1 MSNVTRA
8 ADWIRERLEHLPEL
22 GLVLGSGLGDL
33 ADVMKEPV
41 ILETSSIPDYP
52 SSSVQG
58 HSGRLVFGLLEGV
71 QVVFVQGRLH
81 MYEGHDMEA
90 VAFPVR
96 LLAAL
101 GVTSI
106 VVTNA
111 AGGINPAYPPG
122 TLMWITDHI
131 NWTFENPME
140 ALLPDVPAPVPS
152 GNPYDEAWTDTAQS
166 VADNLGIATVTGTYL
181 WTRGPNYE
189 TPAEIRAFRHLGADA
204 VGMSTVP
211 EVLVAHRLGLSVL
224 GLSTITNP
232 AAGLNTEPLNHE
244 EVLETGRRVK
254 SDLTRLVLGIVA
266 ARN

>member
-1 MSNVTRA
+1 MSDVSRA
-8 ADWIRERLEHLPEL
+8 AAWVRDRMGPEPEL

-33 ADVMKEPV
+33 ADIMQDPV
-41 ILETSSIPDYP
+41 VLETASIPDYP

-58 HSGRLVFGLLEGV
+58 HSGRLVFGTLEGT

-81 MYEGHDMEA
+81 MYEGHDMRA
-90 VAFPVR
+90 VTFPVR

-101 GVTSI
+101 GVTSM

-111 AGGINPAYPPG
+111 AGGVNPAYPPG

-131 NWTFENPME
+131 NWTFENPLE
-140 ALLPDVPAPVPS
+140 ALLPEVPS
-152 GNPYDEAWTDTAQS
+152 FVRSGHPYDAVWTDSARA
-166 VADNLGIATVTGTYL
+166 VASDLGIPTVTGTYI

-189 TPAEIRAFRHLGADA
+189 TPAEIRAFRQLGADA

-211 EVLVAHRLGLSVL
+211 EVLVAHRLGLSVI

-232 AAGLNTEPLNHE
+232 AAGLNSAPLNHE

-254 SDLTRLVLGIVA
+254 ADLSRLVLGIVA
-266 ARN
+266 ARS